1 MAVDGETRVELI
13 AWMSEEAGGEFAL
26 EGEDAEAWGMREG
39 EEFKGQRGGDLWRL
53 CLISEL

>member
-1 MAVDGETRVELI
+1 
-13 AWMSEEAGGEFAL
+13 MSEEAGGEFAL